1 MNMLEELEKVIATEE
16 EHEECKVSL
25 LEYENVLKTL
35 PLSYYAGRPLSATL
49 EEHAPTS
56 YYDPIAFTERKDNM
70 SYVKDY
76 YSGDQKVDDF
86 FCDGATN
93 FDTEIADLNK
103 KIAKTKASLED
114 TINERNNLYTKMY
127 KGKYIAPKK
136 KTYLCFNGRN
146 NTFFFSIPDGQSVN
160 PDQFGEE
167 YETRDVDYKS
177 GQFSVIVEML

>member
-1 MNMLEELEKVIATEE
+1 
-16 EHEECKVSL
+16 
-25 LEYENVLKTL
+25 
-35 PLSYYAGRPLSATL
+35 
-49 EEHAPTS
+49 
-56 YYDPIAFTERKDNM
+56 M

-127 KGKYIAPKK
+127 KGKA
-136 KTYLCFNGRN
+136 
-146 NTFFFSIPDGQSVN
+146 V
-160 PDQFGEE
+160 EE
-167 YETRDVDYKS
+167 YDKRHKRLDP
-177 GQFSVIVEML
+177 FSVMYYETLVPLKNATKDMFTDERHRKDILNYFYDSEDRLDESYADFGFNEPEF